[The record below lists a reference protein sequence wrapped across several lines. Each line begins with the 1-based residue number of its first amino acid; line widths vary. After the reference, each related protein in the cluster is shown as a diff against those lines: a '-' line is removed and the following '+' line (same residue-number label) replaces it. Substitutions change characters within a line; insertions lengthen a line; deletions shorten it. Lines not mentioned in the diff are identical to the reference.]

1 MAIKI
6 LIKRKIPE
14 GFNDPQFD
22 NLVRKLRALAIIRRG
37 YISGETLKRID
48 QPREFLVISTWQNI
62 DDWND
67 WQASRERSKIQKQI
81 DTLLGS
87 KTEYGFYDYL

>member
-1 MAIKI
+1 MAIKV

-14 GFNDPQFD
+14 GFKDPQFD
-22 NLVRKLRALAIIRRG
+22 NLIRKLRALAVIRPG

-48 QPREFLVISTWQNI
+48 QPGEFLVVSTWQNI

-67 WQASRERSKIQKQI
+67 WQASRDRGKIQKQI

-87 KTEYGFYDYL
+87 HTEYGFYDYL

>member
-1 MAIKI
+1 MAIKV

-22 NLVRKLRALAIIRRG
+22 NLIRKLRTLAVIRPD

-48 QPREFLVISTWQNI
+48 QPHEFLVISTWQNI
-62 DDWND
+62 DAWNA
-67 WQASRERSKIQKQI
+67 WQASRERKKIQEQI
-81 DTLLGS
+81 DAMLGS